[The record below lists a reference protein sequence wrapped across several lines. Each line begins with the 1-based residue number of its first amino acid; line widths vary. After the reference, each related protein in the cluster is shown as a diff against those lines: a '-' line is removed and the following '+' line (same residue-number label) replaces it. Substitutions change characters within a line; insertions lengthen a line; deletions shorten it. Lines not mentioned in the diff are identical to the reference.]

1 MSPRIQHLQSF
12 HFCNVAMVGEIY
24 LFYLF
29 FGTNPSLINFLAS
42 HTSFFFIGASKS
54 SSFALAYCLNSA
66 LLNTFCCQASS
77 TSSWTWGCVGAS
89 LSGEELD
96 GEELVVKDSIE
107 GRLEVTGPILTLNLK
122 FDMLSRHLIVISY
135 DYNFDSLVLT
145 DTFPLL
151 GFPQGAPTL
160 RINFRLS
167 CF

>member
-1 MSPRIQHLQSF
+1 MGMSPKIRHLKSF
-12 HFCNVAMVGEIY
+12 GFCDVDRAGHTF

-29 FGTNPSLINFLAS
+29 FGTNPSLINFLES

-66 LLNTFCCQASS
+66 LLKTFCCQASS

-122 FDMLSRHLIVISY
+122 FEMLSRHLIVIS
-135 DYNFDSLVLT
+135 
-145 DTFPLL
+145 
-151 GFPQGAPTL
+151 
-160 RINFRLS
+160 
-167 CF
+167 